1 MSKNSLL
8 ILLIPLSQW
17 RMGEKNQE
25 KLDESTHFCDFFY
38 CENGWEVTSSG
49 QSILQELPH
58 AAKTIG
64 VLMPNDVA
72 WHRVLVP
79 KVHVSRLKAALFGLL
94 EEQLLGESHEIHLAR
109 SRFATIGH
117 RGWIASIYLAHL
129 NSCIANLQHAG
140 HHLDAVVPLF
150 EPRDDLDLISKNDPD
165 LILDQVTPTNIHV
178 QLGNHSKWELVV
190 SSSEGIIC
198 LPCNAPMVQSWK
210 DDPSTIWSAE
220 PELASD
226 VGHWLGRE
234 PTPLAKVDRLL
245 QSARQGTNLLQF
257 DLIPRSSG
265 SRRMMEWLSAFTG
278 RQWRWVH
285 IGLVAFILAHVMG
298 LYLNAWNLNQQVTL
312 KKTEIDALVR
322 QTFPSIQVVLDA
334 PVQMQKELDRLRN
347 QQGLA
352 GSHDFETL
360 LDAVTSVWP
369 PSKPWAQS
377 INYESGELRL
387 VIVNWMPD
395 EFEKFKESSLFKGWS
410 IRMEKNTL
418 IIKRP

>member
-1 MSKNSLL
+1 M
-8 ILLIPLSQW
+8 PLSQW
-17 RMGEKNQE
+17 RMGEKTQGTP
-25 KLDESTHFCDFFY
+25 DEYSHGYDFVY
-38 CENGWEVTSSG
+38 SENGWEVTSSG
-49 QSILQELPH
+49 QSPLQELPH

-79 KVHVSRLKAALFGLL
+79 KIHVSRLKAALFGLL
-94 EEQLLGESHEIHLAR
+94 EEQLLGEPHEIHLAR

-117 RGWIASIYLAHL
+117 HGWIASIYLAHL
-129 NSCIANLQHAG
+129 NSCIATLQQAG

-150 EPRDDLDLISKNDPD
+150 EPPDDLDLTSKNEPD

-178 QLGNHSKWELVV
+178 QLGSQSTWELVV
-190 SSSEGIIC
+190 SSGEGIIC
-198 LPCNAPMVQSWK
+198 LPGNAPMVQSWK
-210 DDPSTIWSAE
+210 DDPSTTWSAE
-220 PELASD
+220 PELVSD

-234 PTPLAKVDRLL
+234 PTPLAKVDRLV
-245 QSARQGTNLLQF
+245 QSARYGTNLLQF
-257 DLIPRSSG
+257 DLVPRSSG
-265 SRRMMEWLSAFTG
+265 SRQMMEWLSAFTG

-285 IGLVAFILAHVMG
+285 MGLVAFILAQVLG
-298 LYLNAWNLNQQVTL
+298 LYLNAWNLNRHVNL
-312 KKTEIDALVR
+312 KKTEIEALVR

-360 LDAVTSVWP
+360 LDVVTSVWP
-369 PSKPWAQS
+369 PGKPWAQS
-377 INYESGELRL
+377 IHYESGELRL

-395 EFEKFKESSLFKGWS
+395 EFEQFKKSSLFQGWS
-410 IRMEKNTL
+410 VKMENNTL